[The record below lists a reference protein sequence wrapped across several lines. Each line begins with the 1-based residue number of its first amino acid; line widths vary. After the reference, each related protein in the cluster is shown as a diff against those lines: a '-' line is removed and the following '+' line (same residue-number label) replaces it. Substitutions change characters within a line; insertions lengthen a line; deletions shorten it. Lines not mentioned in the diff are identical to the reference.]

1 MTFTD
6 NLASDVSIVGFFD
19 AQFKVILAC
28 DWRNAV
34 REIFLLL
41 FVFFGSTLL
50 WIIQLGLVAYAMLKI
65 V

>member
-1 MTFTD
+1 MTLTD
-6 NLASDVSIVGFFD
+6 YLASNVSIVVLFD